1 MTPEPCSNVLS
12 LTGFTEMLK
21 YHVTTSGRE
30 RGASVLDRDHQG
42 RPPGGLH
49 PAGWVIGWVRSTA
62 LHTLTTADHPSLE
75 TKTDFILGSSQ
86 ILPPGGTQRL
96 GPQPET
102 DTPASG
108 PSTGP
113 TPPFQH
119 TRSPQTGGCRHPGLW
134 DQWTRRVTVTAS
146 APHRTQVGPACRLP
160 NPRHEPGP
168 HHGLTVF
175 QGHFQIVQP
184 FI

>member
-1 MTPEPCSNVLS
+1 MTPEPNSNVLF

-21 YHVTTSGRE
+21 YHMTTSGRE
-30 RGASVLDRDHQG
+30 RGSKRSGQG
-42 RPPGGLH
+42 LSGKAPWRAA
-49 PAGWVIGWVRSTA
+49 PAGWVVGWVRSTA
-62 LHTLTTADHPSLE
+62 LHTVTTADHPSLE

-96 GPQPET
+96 GPQQET
-102 DTPASG
+102 GTPASG
-108 PSTGP
+108 PSTGH

-119 TRSPQTGGCRHPGLW
+119 TRLPQTGGCRHPGLW

-146 APHRTQVGPACRLP
+146 APRRTQVGPACRLP
-160 NPRHEPGP
+160 NPGHQAGP
-168 HHGLTVF
+168 HHGLTLF
-175 QGHFQIVQP
+175 QGHIQIVQP